1 MAQSAASHFGN
12 PWIVGLTALL
22 ACSVAARPALAIDDL
37 LSEPTPLILKDGRI
51 AQVSVHTIPF
61 ATGSGELDAE
71 ALAALDALLEPLATD
86 CFLTAQ
92 AIGHVEPG
100 LNRDGDTLNAHRLA
114 RARADFVQSALAG
127 HGMQLAAV
135 ASVWDWQFL
144 VKESRVTL
152 WVFRLN
158 VGDDCDGTPLPDDLP
173 VAATEAPVVAAATPP
188 AAETPAPVTP
198 PAASPPPV
206 EPSSPDTPSTMA
218 AAPAATADPR
228 ELSTAEPPAT
238 ATAAVDPAPAQPP
251 EQAPAQTIEPP
262 AQVVEP
268 PADVAEAQEPA
279 PVEPPAPVESAAP
292 AEDAAA
298 PEPVVAAAPP
308 PVEPAPTSDRAPATG
323 DELPGPAIVFAVNSS
338 FFSGSA
344 SRDLRAFV
352 DQLPRDAEVEIELAA
367 AVGTG
372 DVRDADPVEAKRY
385 NAWMAERRLQRVAEW
400 LTSNAGARQLTLHE
414 HFVENDPSREVR
426 LQARVLP

>member
-1 MAQSAASHFGN
+1 M
-12 PWIVGLTALL
+12 ALL
-22 ACSVAARPALAIDDL
+22 ACSAPVRPALAIDDL

-71 ALAALDALLEPLATD
+71 AAADLDALLEPFATD

-114 RARADFVQSALAG
+114 RARADFVQAALAG

-144 VKESRVTL
+144 VKDSRVTL

-158 VGDDCDGTPLPDDLP
+158 VGDDCEGTPLPGDLP
-173 VAATEAPVVAAATPP
+173 VAATARAPVVAAASPPPAEAPAPVKAPAKTPP
-188 AAETPAPVTP
+188 AAEAPAT
-198 PAASPPPV
+198 
-206 EPSSPDTPSTMA
+206 A
-218 AAPAATADPR
+218 AAAGKATAAPR
-228 ELSTAEPPAT
+228 ELSVAEAPPAT
-238 ATAAVDPAPAQPP
+238 TPAADPAPAPTP
-251 EQAPAQTIEPP
+251 TPVQASEPP
-262 AQVVEP
+262 APVVEP
-268 PADVAEAQEPA
+268 QAVVAESKQPA
-279 PVEPPAPVESAAP
+279 PVEPPAP
-292 AEDAAA
+292 AEVAAA

-308 PVEPAPTSDRAPATG
+308 PAEPAPAPASTPVSAPEPTPATG

-344 SRDLRAFV
+344 SRDLKAFV
-352 DQLPRDAEVEIELAA
+352 EQLPRDAEVEIELAA

-372 DVRDADPVEAKRY
+372 DVRDADPAEAKRY

-400 LTSNAGARQLTLHE
+400 LTSNAGPRQLKLQE
-414 HFVENDPSREVR
+414 QFIENDPSREVR

>member
-22 ACSVAARPALAIDDL
+22 ACSAAARPALAIDDL

-61 ATGSGELDAE
+61 AAGSGELDGESAAE
-71 ALAALDALLEPLATD
+71 LDALLVPFATD

-100 LNRDGDTLNAHRLA
+100 LDRDGDTLNAHRLA
-114 RARADFVQSALAG
+114 RARADFIQAALAG

-158 VGDDCDGTPLPDDLP
+158 VGDDCEGTPLSGDLP
-173 VAATEAPVVAAATPP
+173 VAAAKAPVVA
-188 AAETPAPVTP
+188 
-198 PAASPPPV
+198 AASPPPV
-206 EPSSPDTPSTMA
+206 EAPAPMTTKSPPPVETPSTEA

-228 ELSTAEPPAT
+228 ELSMAEAPTT
-238 ATAAVDPAPAQPP
+238 ATAAADPAPAPVQPLEGAP
-251 EQAPAQTIEPP
+251 EQTIEPP
-262 AQVVEP
+262 APVVEP
-268 PADVAEAQEPA
+268 PADVAEAKQPA
-279 PVEPPAPVESAAP
+279 PVEPPKP
-292 AEDAAA
+292 AEVVAA

-308 PVEPAPTSDRAPATG
+308 PAEPAPTPDPTPPTG

-344 SRDLRAFV
+344 SRDLRAFI
-352 DQLPRDAEVEIELAA
+352 DRLPRDAEVEIELAA

>member
-1 MAQSAASHFGN
+1 VAQSAVSRLGN
-12 PWIVGLTALL
+12 RCIVGLAAFLACTALTR
-22 ACSVAARPALAIDDL
+22 AALAIDDL

-71 ALAALDALLEPLATD
+71 AAAELDALLVPLATD

-100 LNRDGDTLNAHRLA
+100 LNRDGDTLSAHRLA
-114 RARADFVQSALAG
+114 RARADFVQAALAG

-158 VGDDCDGTPLPDDLP
+158 VGDDCEGTPLPSDLP
-173 VAATEAPVVAAATPP
+173 VAAAAAPVVDAVSPP
-188 AAETPAPVTP
+188 A
-198 PAASPPPV
+198 
-206 EPSSPDTPSTMA
+206 A
-218 AAPAATADPR
+218 AAPAPVKPPAKSPPPAEKSSTVATNGVATTDPR
-228 ELSTAEPPAT
+228 ELSTAEAPPPAT
-238 ATAAVDPAPAQPP
+238 AAAAATPAPA
-251 EQAPAQTIEPP
+251 IEPP
-262 AQVVEP
+262 APAVEP
-268 PADVAEAQEPA
+268 PAVMAEAKEPA
-279 PVEPPAPVESAAP
+279 PVEAPAPVAPAAEPEPIEVAAPLPATADSPPAPVA
-292 AEDAAA
+292 
-298 PEPVVAAAPP
+298 
-308 PVEPAPTSDRAPATG
+308 
-323 DELPGPAIVFAVNSS
+323 ELPGPAIVFAVNSS

-352 DQLPRDAEVEIELAA
+352 DQLPPDAEVEIELAA

-400 LTSNAGARQLTLHE
+400 LTSNAGPRQLKLNE
-414 HFVENDPSREVR
+414 HYIENDPSREVR
-426 LQARVLP
+426 LRARVLP